1 MSGHSKWKTIKH
13 KKALTDA
20 KRSKMFSKVSRMIS
34 VAVRDK
40 GPKPD
45 QNNAL
50 RLAIE
55 KAREVNMPGDNIQKI
70 IAKYS
75 GDGKEQLE
83 TIQFEGYGPGG
94 TAFIIDVITDSRNRI
109 SQEIRHMLSSHGGSL
124 ATPGSVLWMF
134 EKYGVITVSLD
145 AIAFTTVEEYAIE
158 AGAHDIA
165 QEDSKAIVLTKPE
178 DLYAV
183 KKSLEDKG
191 VKTEGAQLEYRAKNT
206 VVVSDE
212 ALKQKVEALYEEL
225 DDNEDVQEI
234 FDNISFQI

>member
-1 MSGHSKWKTIKH
+1 M
-13 KKALTDA
+13 
-20 KRSKMFSKVSRMIS
+20 
-34 VAVRDK
+34 
-40 GPKPD
+40 
-45 QNNAL
+45 

-83 TIQFEGYGPGG
+83 TIQFEGYGPAG
-94 TAFIIDVITDSRNRI
+94 TAFIVDVITDSRNRI
-109 SQEIRHMLSSHGGSL
+109 SQEMRHMLASHGGSL

-134 EKYGVITVSLD
+134 EKYGVIVIPLD
-145 AIAFTTVEEYAIE
+145 SVAFAAVEEYAIE
-158 AGAHDIA
+158 AGAHDVA
-165 QEDSKAIVLTKPE
+165 QEDSKAVVLTKPE

-183 KKSLEDKG
+183 KKSLEDRG
-191 VKTEGAQLEYRAKNT
+191 VKTESAQLEYRAKNS
-206 VVVSDE
+206 VVVSDD

-234 FDNISFQI
+234 FDNISFPA

>member
-20 KRSKMFSKVSRMIS
+20 RRSKIFSKVSRMIS

-75 GDGKEQLE
+75 GNNKEQLE
-83 TIQFEGYGPGG
+83 TIQFEGYGPSG

-109 SQEIRHMLSSHGGSL
+109 SQEIRHMLASHGGSL
-124 ATPGSVLWMF
+124 AAPGSVLWMF
-134 EKYGVITVSLD
+134 ERFGVITASLD
-145 AIAFTTVEEYAIE
+145 NITFPRLEELGIE
-158 AGAHDIA
+158 AGAHDIV
-165 QEDSKAIVLTKPE
+165 QEEQKAVVLTKPE
-178 DLYAV
+178 DLYIV
-183 KKSLEDKG
+183 KKHLEDNG
-191 VKTEGAQLEYRAKNT
+191 VKTEGSQLEYRAKNT
-206 VVVSDE
+206 VTVSDDE
-212 ALKQKVEALYEEL
+212 LKKKVEALYEEL

-234 FDNISFQI
+234 FDNISFLL

>member
-20 KRSKMFSKVSRMIS
+20 KRSKVFSRVSRMIS

-45 QNNAL
+45 QNIAL

-75 GDGKEQLE
+75 GDSKEQLE
-83 TIQFEGYGPGG
+83 IIQFEGYGPSG

-109 SQEIRHMLSSHGGSL
+109 SQEIRHMLASHGGSL
-124 ATPGSVLWMF
+124 AVPGSVLWMF
-134 EKYGVITVSLD
+134 EKFGVITASLD
-145 AIAFTTVEEYAIE
+145 NTTFSNLEELAIE
-158 AGAHDIA
+158 AGAHDIVE
-165 QEDSKAIVLTKPE
+165 EDSKAIILTKPE
-178 DLYAV
+178 DLYVV
-183 KKSLEDKG
+183 KTSLEEAG
-191 VKTEGAQLEYRAKNT
+191 IKTEGAQLEYRAKNT
-206 VVVSDE
+206 IDISDE
-212 ALKQKVEALYEEL
+212 GLKKKVEALYDEL

-234 FDNISFQI
+234 FDNISFSV

>member
-1 MSGHSKWKTIKH
+1 
-13 KKALTDA
+13 
-20 KRSKMFSKVSRMIS
+20 MFSKVSRMIS

-83 TIQFEGYGPGG
+83 TVQFEGYGPGG

-109 SQEIRHMLSSHGGSL
+109 SQEMRHMLSSHGGSL
-124 ATPGSVLWMF
+124 AVPGSVLWMF
-134 EKYGVITVSLD
+134 EKYGVIVISLD
-145 AIAFTTVEEYAIE
+145 AVAFAAVEEYAIE
-158 AGAHDIA
+158 AGAHDVA
-165 QEDSKAIVLTKPE
+165 REDSKAVVLTKPE
-178 DLYAV
+178 DLSVV
-183 KKSLEDKG
+183 KKSLEDRG
-191 VKTEGAQLEYRAKNT
+191 VKTESSQLEYRAKNS
-206 VVVSDE
+206 VIVSDD

-234 FDNISFQI
+234 FDNVSFSV